1 MNLSWVEKA
10 FSYKVETIW
19 YYTFSACA
27 RYYSFLNL
35 LVTSIPPNEDSHV
48 NLADQVVVFV
58 VVVFF
63 FFVSDTFEQSL
74 QHDRWAIW
82 FEFLS
87 VNGQWQMPQL
97 SDGAGKDLYQSIC
110 SDLTQNIKQI
120 VFSPTLTF
128 SILHV
133 YPLCH
138 RLFCVHILHVILY
151 IF

>member
-19 YYTFSACA
+19 YYTFSTCA
-27 RYYSFLNL
+27 QYYSFLNL

-48 NLADQVVVFV
+48 NLADQGFFIFC
-58 VVVFF
+58 FF
-63 FFVSDTFEQSL
+63 FFWVSNTFGQSL

-87 VNGQWQMPQL
+87 INGQWQMPQP

-128 SILHV
+128 SMLHI

-138 RLFCVHILHVILY
+138 RLFCVNILHVILY